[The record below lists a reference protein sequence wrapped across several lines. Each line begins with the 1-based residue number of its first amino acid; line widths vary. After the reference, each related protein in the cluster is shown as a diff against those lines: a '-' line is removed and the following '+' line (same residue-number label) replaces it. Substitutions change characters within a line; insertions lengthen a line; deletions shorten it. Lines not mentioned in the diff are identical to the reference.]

1 MSVKLPSV
9 WFRKRLKN
17 ELPVLEAEGLLSAE
31 QAAVLRQHYRLD
43 ELASETTG
51 ALLTTI
57 YFIGATLVGIGIISF
72 AAAHWTHLSREL
84 KLTLILGAM
93 LTAHISGYLLW
104 KVSGRWPK
112 LGHTLVLLG
121 TLIFGANIG
130 LVAQIFH
137 VRDNPFNEF
146 AAWTLGAVAVAWAVR
161 SVPNAVLG
169 LITAAVFGFGNLVYH
184 WSSPLFIWFAP
195 AVLVLFVPLVY
206 SLRSQWVLWG
216 TLLVSGFFW
225 PMSIL
230 SFLSYSH
237 SEYAYAA
244 AASLLGLA
252 FFCWG
257 LAGWKSPQG
266 RFVSVP
272 CWTVGLFWSILAVF
286 LASFNGYAQDMVREA
301 IGKNEC
307 LDLYAPLISAGVL
320 TAAAVGLAV
329 YSGPV
334 LKNRLPV
341 ILLVLSGAAFAATAL
356 LPQISTLGFVLVAAN
371 LLFLL
376 MTASLF
382 YSSLVLEDRR
392 VFWVSVLAAA
402 AYILARTLEYKTELL
417 LKAAVFAGC
426 GIALIAAAVIFERY
440 LRKRRSAHG

>member
-9 WFRKRLKN
+9 WFRKRLKS
-17 ELPVLEAEGLLSAE
+17 ELPILEAEGLLSAE
-31 QAAVLRQHYRLD
+31 QAAAVRQRYRLD
-43 ELASETTG
+43 ALASESTG

-72 AAAHWTHLSREL
+72 VAAHWTYLSREL
-84 KLTLILGAM
+84 KLTLILGVM
-93 LTAHISGYLLW
+93 LAAHISGFLLW

-137 VRDNPFNEF
+137 VQSNFYNGF

-169 LITAAVFGFGNLVYH
+169 LITAAVFGFGNLD
-184 WSSPLFIWFAP
+184 SPLFIWFAP
-195 AVLVLFVPLVY
+195 AVLILFVPLVY
-206 SLRSQWVLWG
+206 YLRSQWVLWG

-225 PMSIL
+225 PMSVQNA
-230 SFLSYSH
+230 FEDGF
-237 SEYAYAA
+237 SEYRFAA

-257 LAGWKSPQG
+257 LAGWRSPQG

-272 CWTVGLFWSILAVF
+272 CWIVGLFWSILTVF
-286 LASFNGYAQDMVREA
+286 LASFIQYAQDMATEVIEM
-301 IGKNEC
+301 NESTGQF
-307 LDLYAPLISAGVL
+307 PLLILAGVL
-320 TAAAVGLAV
+320 AAGAVGLAV

-334 LKNRLPV
+334 LKNRLSV
-341 ILLVLSGAAFAATAL
+341 IFLVLSGAAFAATAL
-356 LPQISTLGFVLVAAN
+356 LPQTSTFDIVLIAAN
-371 LLFLL
+371 VIFLL
-376 MTASLF
+376 MTGAFFTAVWCWRTVGSF
-382 YSSLVLEDRR
+382 GPQYCWRPGISWPARSSMKPD
-392 VFWVSVLAAA
+392 
-402 AYILARTLEYKTELL
+402 
-417 LKAAVFAGC
+417 
-426 GIALIAAAVIFERY
+426 
-440 LRKRRSAHG
+440 